1 MLDNYLIIHKDILP
15 DYYAKILNAKHMLAE
30 GKAKDVSQAVK
41 LAGISRSTFYKYKD
55 YIFEP
60 SDIYENRKAVLNVIL
75 NHEPGVL
82 SAVLA
87 CISDAKG
94 SVLTISQSIP
104 IHNVATV
111 TITIEIDSLEISLPQ
126 LLATIEATSGVENA
140 KLIAVE

>member
-15 DYYAKILNAKHMLAE
+15 DYYVKILDAKHLLAE
-30 GKAKDVSQAVK
+30 GKAKDVSQAAK
-41 LAGISRSTFYKYKD
+41 MAGISRSTFYKYKD

-82 SAVLA
+82 SAVLS

-94 SVLTISQSIP
+94 SILTISQSIP
-104 IHNVATV
+104 IHNVATA
-111 TITIEIDSLEISLPQ
+111 TITFEIGNLETSLPQ
-126 LLATIEATSGVENA
+126 LLALIEATSGVENA

>member
-15 DYYAKILNAKHMLAE
+15 DYYSKILDAKHMLAE

-82 SAVLA
+82 SAVLG

-111 TITIEIDSLEISLPQ
+111 TITIETDSLETSLPQ
-126 LLATIEATSGVENA
+126 LLGAIEDTPGVENA